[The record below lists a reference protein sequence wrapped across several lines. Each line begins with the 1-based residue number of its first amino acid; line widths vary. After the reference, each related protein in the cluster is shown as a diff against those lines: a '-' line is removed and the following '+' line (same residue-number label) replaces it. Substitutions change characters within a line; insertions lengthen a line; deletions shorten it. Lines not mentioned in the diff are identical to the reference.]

1 MSPSVY
7 SRNLNPSSLNA
18 YHYCFKRPFGMFF
31 MQLKGFW
38 CLISMTRGAQGSPIS
53 TCIFQICLFEIFIN
67 PIDSFINLVLTKLM
81 HAIESI
87 LSHNTNILHLHFIP

>member
-31 MQLKGFW
+31 MQLKGKKPLSYGRMRLF
-38 CLISMTRGAQGSPIS
+38 LGPNSLGS
-53 TCIFQICLFEIFIN
+53 N
-67 PIDSFINLVLTKLM
+67 R
-81 HAIESI
+81 
-87 LSHNTNILHLHFIP
+87 